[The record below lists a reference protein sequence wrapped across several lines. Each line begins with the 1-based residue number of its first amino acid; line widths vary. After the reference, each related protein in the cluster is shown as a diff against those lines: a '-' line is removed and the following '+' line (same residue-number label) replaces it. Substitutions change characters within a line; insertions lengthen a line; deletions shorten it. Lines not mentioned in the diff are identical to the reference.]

1 MRKIGKMVSGAA
13 VLLMLAA
20 ACGGK
25 EGRGADFSEGKNRDI
40 EVIDID
46 KAKREKAL
54 LYSSILEEPD
64 VIVLETNPECIIQD
78 VSAIDIYEGN
88 IYILDD
94 EHVAVP
100 TVDAV
105 AVCFEADGVQVSFRG
120 GPEGSV
126 SLIRQAAELRGFGE
140 HVEAELVSFG
150 EETAEGGFEVG
161 GFRERFRLRCSDVGR
176 THRLSCRS
184 FFVPP
189 PYGIMCNPFK
199 IHSSCV

>member
-25 EGRGADFSEGKNRDI
+25 KGRGADFSEGKNRDI

-94 EHVAVP
+94 EVP
-100 TVDAV
+100 ALYV
-105 AVCFEADGVQVSFRG
+105 FRRDGSFLRRIATKAG
-120 GPEGSV
+120 DTGNTV
-126 SLIRQAAELRGFGE
+126 SLRIF
-140 HVEAELVSFG
+140 
-150 EETAEGGFEVG
+150 
-161 GFRERFRLRCSDVGR
+161 
-176 THRLSCRS
+176 
-184 FFVPP
+184 P
-189 PYGIMCNPFK
+189 
-199 IHSSCV
+199 

>member
-25 EGRGADFSEGKNRDI
+25 KGRGADFSEGKNRDI

-54 LYSSILEEPD
+54 LYSFILEEPD

-94 EHVAVP
+94 EVP
-100 TVDAV
+100 ALYVFRRDGTFLRRIGHQGRGHGEYREPSDFSIDRENGILYLWDGLCVWLINTV
-105 AVCFEADGVQVSFRG
+105 CE
-120 GPEGSV
+120 PMNI
-126 SLIRQAAELRGFGE
+126 SLR
-140 HVEAELVSFG
+140 
-150 EETAEGGFEVG
+150 
-161 GFRERFRLRCSDVGR
+161 
-176 THRLSCRS
+176 
-184 FFVPP
+184 
-189 PYGIMCNPFK
+189 
-199 IHSSCV
+199 

>member
-64 VIVLETNPECIIQD
+64 VIVLETNPECERQNNKLP
-78 VSAIDIYEGN
+78 SSSLLNGEKEGN
-88 IYILDD
+88 KLLSFPASQKTIRHRCPAILYWYSI
-94 EHVAVP
+94 
-100 TVDAV
+100 
-105 AVCFEADGVQVSFRG
+105 CFYFSCLSLEAFR
-120 GPEGSV
+120 
-126 SLIRQAAELRGFGE
+126 F
-140 HVEAELVSFG
+140 F
-150 EETAEGGFEVG
+150 
-161 GFRERFRLRCSDVGR
+161 
-176 THRLSCRS
+176 S
-184 FFVPP
+184 FFTALDSTGSGVTLTS
-189 PYGIMCNPFK
+189 G
-199 IHSSCV
+199 S

>member
-94 EHVAVP
+94 EVP
-100 TVDAV
+100 ALYV
-105 AVCFEADGVQVSFRG
+105 FRRDGTFLRRIGHQGRGHGEYREPSDFSIDRENGILYLWDGALCMAHKYSLRTYEYLSSVRTKRSGYQSFCM
-120 GPEGSV
+120 
-126 SLIRQAAELRGFGE
+126 QY
-140 HVEAELVSFG
+140 
-150 EETAEGGFEVG
+150 VG
-161 GFRERFRLRCSDVGR
+161 GKLYVNRDRKSV
-176 THRLSCRS
+176 
-184 FFVPP
+184 V
-189 PYGIMCNPFK
+189 
-199 IHSSCV
+199 

>member
-64 VIVLETNPECIIQD
+64 VIVLETNPEYMKVISIFWMMKCLPCTY
-78 VSAIDIYEGN
+78 SGE
-88 IYILDD
+88 
-94 EHVAVP
+94 
-100 TVDAV
+100 TVL
-105 AVCFEADGVQVSFRG
+105 F
-120 GPEGSV
+120 
-126 SLIRQAAELRGFGE
+126 
-140 HVEAELVSFG
+140 
-150 EETAEGGFEVG
+150 
-161 GFRERFRLRCSDVGR
+161 
-176 THRLSCRS
+176 
-184 FFVPP
+184 
-189 PYGIMCNPFK
+189 
-199 IHSSCV
+199 

>member
-64 VIVLETNPECIIQD
+64 VIVLETNRMYYSGRFCHR
-78 VSAIDIYEGN
+78 
-88 IYILDD
+88 YI
-94 EHVAVP
+94 
-100 TVDAV
+100 
-105 AVCFEADGVQVSFRG
+105 
-120 GPEGSV
+120 
-126 SLIRQAAELRGFGE
+126 
-140 HVEAELVSFG
+140 
-150 EETAEGGFEVG
+150 
-161 GFRERFRLRCSDVGR
+161 
-176 THRLSCRS
+176 
-184 FFVPP
+184 
-189 PYGIMCNPFK
+189 
-199 IHSSCV
+199 

>member
-94 EHVAVP
+94 ELPALYVFPKVKVETQFSPCVSPHI
-100 TVDAV
+100 
-105 AVCFEADGVQVSFRG
+105 FEAAG
-120 GPEGSV
+120 
-126 SLIRQAAELRGFGE
+126 LK
-140 HVEAELVSFG
+140 
-150 EETAEGGFEVG
+150 
-161 GFRERFRLRCSDVGR
+161 
-176 THRLSCRS
+176 RLS
-184 FFVPP
+184 VGMGLHKPTAPP
-189 PYGIMCNPFK
+189 
-199 IHSSCV
+199 HR